1 MAQYKKEDIIEA
13 IQKCLKVSDLINP
26 SKELVSAVYNI
37 LMKFFVEDKRYVILE
52 APTGSG
58 KTIIGFMLFFCTQ
71 YLESKSKGDN
81 VEEFDDGRIDKLS
94 PIAYYLTSAKVLQE
108 QIENDLDRF
117 DFHKYINI
125 LKGQSNYDCLLA
137 IKNHEERTSYT
148 DRPCIG
154 TTYEQRLYPDSDNY
168 CEFNTVCPYFVARNI
183 ASESPC
189 AVMNYAYFLNFFR
202 METPFYF
209 MPRML
214 TICDEAHLVP
224 DIVCNIFNYEIT
236 PHFAQ
241 KVTKLVY
248 NIETTFGQDRVG
260 SLKVAVSKLFYLFK
274 FPLSKV
280 NHENVLNYIDNY
292 GLVYRQLKALQNDS
306 MLNSVFKLEIKRLVE
321 QSERFLETTND
332 LDKLIH
338 ERFSDVYFESE
349 KFIDNKSMDI
359 EMYKHTIK
367 DLSEA
372 DLVQKNFIKSVE
384 KCLFMSATI
393 GDVDE
398 FAELMGFKKDE
409 YIGMKMRSTFDF
421 SDSPI
426 YLCDSAYL
434 NYKNFSNN
442 IDKVIMDA
450 IKISDEFHPREKGII
465 HTSTFNICNLFKQK
479 IRLLSPT
486 PDRYLFYQTADEKE
500 KQIELLKNSTQPFVI
515 VGPSLYE
522 GIDLKDEQGR
532 FNILIKVPYSSLTG
546 YTKEKSER
554 FPFWY
559 NRQTLEKIVQAIGRT
574 NRHKKDYSKTYLL
587 DSLFGKIIFD
597 CDDVITDRLETR
609 KIY

>member
-1 MAQYKKEDIIEA
+1 MVQYKKEDIVEA
-13 IQKCLKVSDLINP
+13 IQKCLKVSKFINP
-26 SKELVSAVYNI
+26 SKELVSIVYNI
-37 LMKFFVEDKRYVILE
+37 LIQFFVENKKYVILE

-58 KTIIGFMLFFCTQ
+58 KTIIGFIVFFCTQ
-71 YLESKSKGDN
+71 YLEAKNAGEN
-81 VEEFDDGRIDKLS
+81 VKEFDNGRIDYLS
-94 PIAYYLTSAKVLQE
+94 DIAYYLTSAKVLQE
-108 QIENDLDRF
+108 QIESDLDKF

-125 LKGQSNYDCLLA
+125 LKGQSNYNCLLA
-137 IKNHEERTSYT
+137 IKNNEEKISYS

-154 TTYEQRLYPDSDNY
+154 STFEERSFPENDNF
-168 CEFNTVCPYFVARNI
+168 CEFNDVCPYFVARNI
-183 ASESPC
+183 ASDSPC

-209 MPRML
+209 MPRKL
-214 TICDEAHLVP
+214 TICDEAHLIP
-224 DIVCNIFNYEIT
+224 DIVCNIFNYELT

-274 FPLSKV
+274 FPLSKI

-292 GLVYRQLKALQNDS
+292 ELVYKQLKGLQNDS
-306 MLNSVFKLEIKRLVE
+306 MLNSIFKLEIKRLVE
-321 QSERFLETTND
+321 QSERFLETTTD
-332 LDKLIH
+332 LYKLLD

-349 KFIDNKSMDI
+349 KIIDNRSIDV

-372 DLVQKNFIKSVE
+372 DLVQKKFIKNVE

-393 GDVDE
+393 GNTKE
-398 FAELMGFKKDE
+398 FATLMGFDE
-409 YIGMKMRSTFDF
+409 IDYIGMRMPSTFDF
-421 SDSPI
+421 SNSPI
-426 YLCDSAYL
+426 YLCNSAYL

-442 IDKVIMDA
+442 IDKVLMDT
-450 IKISDEFHPREKGII
+450 IKIVDEYHPKEKGII
-465 HTSTFNICNLFKQK
+465 HTSTFNICNLLKQK
-479 IRLLSPT
+479 IRLLSSNY
-486 PDRYLFYQTADEKE
+486 DRFLFYQTAEEKE
-500 KQIELLKNSTQPFVI
+500 KQVEILKNSTQPFVL

-574 NRHKKDYSKTYLL
+574 NRHKHDYSKIYLL

-597 CDDVITDRLETR
+597 CNDIITGRLETR